1 MSKRS
6 VWVYM
11 SDKGEISPLSVESQC
26 AKNKSADVLHFEI
39 SNENDG
45 IVVLMRGDR
54 VLSDASLKS
63 GVAVLNPSVVF
74 VGTAT
79 EFFSSR
85 YSTVQDNGLDYDG
98 VVGSSGAYRLCLL
111 SNSGYMWNR
120 VLDCIWRGD
129 DGRMW
134 CSLRCEKGY
143 NYKTCLAL
151 EPFSTLVFLV
161 HRYSFENGV
170 SDAIAYLDTKVKAE

>member
-11 SDKGEISPLSVESQC
+11 SDEGEISPLSVESQC
-26 AKNKSADVLHFEI
+26 AKKECRDALHFDI
-39 SNENDG
+39 SDENDG

-54 VLSDASLKS
+54 VVQDEVFTS
-63 GVAVLNPSVVF
+63 GSAVLNPSVVF

-85 YSTVQDNGLDYDG
+85 YSIARDNGLEYNG
-98 VVGSSGAYRLCLL
+98 VIGSSGAYRLYLL

-120 VLDCIWRGD
+120 LIDCIWRGD
-129 DGRMW
+129 TGRMW
-134 CSLRCEKGY
+134 CSLMRETGY
-143 NYKTCLAL
+143 DYKTCLVL
-151 EPFSTLVFLV
+151 EPFSTLVTLV